1 MKNIYL
7 DFDRTIYNTD
17 LLYTDMNKVIQKHGI
32 NHNEFEMVKKK
43 IFKEPVL
50 FDYFKVIKY
59 MCTHNQVQS
68 KVLDELEMIVYNG
81 NKYVY
86 DDVDNFIRESK
97 SKGYRVNI
105 LTYGDRKFQLKKLSN
120 LDICDMI
127 DNIIIASDYKF
138 NLDLNYNNSIFI
150 DDNPR
155 DLGGLCNRSAGRVIR
170 ISRKETKYATVA
182 LNNKN
187 IENYDGLN
195 KISISDFSVKGVY

>member
-1 MKNIYL
+1 
-7 DFDRTIYNTD
+7 
-17 LLYTDMNKVIQKHGI
+17 
-32 NHNEFEMVKKK
+32 
-43 IFKEPVL
+43 
-50 FDYFKVIKY
+50 
-59 MCTHNQVQS
+59 MCAHNQLQS

-155 DLGGLCNRSAGRVIR
+155 DLEGLCNRSAGRVIR
-170 ISRKETKYATVA
+170 ISRNETKYATVA

-195 KISISDFSVKGVY
+195 KISISDFSVKRSLLK